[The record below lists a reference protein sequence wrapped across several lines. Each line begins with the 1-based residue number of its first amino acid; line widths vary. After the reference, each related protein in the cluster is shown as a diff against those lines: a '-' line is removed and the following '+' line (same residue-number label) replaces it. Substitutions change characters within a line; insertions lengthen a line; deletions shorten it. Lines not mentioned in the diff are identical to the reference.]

1 MYVTY
6 DGFVISGDGRVVHCG
21 LNLQAPELIS
31 ERSAVIRIWFTPRC
45 RFHHFHG
52 ATRHKF
58 LAALKD
64 LVGSVRTCP
73 ALTSLSKPWP
83 KDCCPGT
90 CKSPTLGDLEIVR
103 LVFRWAKPHVFT
115 APITS
120 RNTGVLENEVD
131 IPSVYSYFERE
142 GALED
147 EVYDQFIATLEVK
160 IMIDQYK
167 L

>member
-1 MYVTY
+1 M
-6 DGFVISGDGRVVHCG
+6 
-21 LNLQAPELIS
+21 
-31 ERSAVIRIWFTPRC
+31 
-45 RFHHFHG
+45 
-52 ATRHKF
+52 
-58 LAALKD
+58 AALKN
-64 LVGSVRTCP
+64 LVGSVTTCP

-83 KDCCPGT
+83 
-90 CKSPTLGDLEIVR
+90 TLGDLEIVR
-103 LVFRWAKPHVFT
+103 LVLRWAKPHVFA

-147 EVYDQFIATLEVK
+147 EVYDPFIATLEVK

-167 L
+167 PYNS